1 MKKMLL
7 LFTIL
12 ILSLQVFATDI
23 TQSPCLDSYRKL
35 RNQYAIKSGLAPIV
49 GLAGITESA
58 VLAFGWEY
66 GGWYGLHA
74 ILGPAGGIIF
84 SHIIPL
90 AAIGGAIGLETFHVV
105 RFKKANRAYK
115 LLLDVYN
122 HDGKELER
130 TVAKIQNQNPYITK
144 ENVISSI
151 KELDQTKA
159 LCDGSLVL
167 GARKAKN
174 ERQLKRLPH
183 RIAFKGDIISKILAD
198 ETIPDEDESILMF

>member
-1 MKKMLL
+1 MKK
-7 LFTIL
+7 TIIF
-12 ILSLQVFATDI
+12 ILGLVFCLNVFAASVAD
-23 TQSPCLDSYRKL
+23 SPCLDSYRKL

-74 ILGPAGGIIF
+74 VLGTAGGIIF

-105 RFKKANRAYK
+105 RFRKSNRAYK
-115 LLLDVYN
+115 LLLDVYSR
-122 HDGKELER
+122 DGEQLEK
-130 TVAKIQNQNPYITK
+130 TVASIQDKNPLITK
-144 ENVISSI
+144 ENVISTI
-151 KELDQTKA
+151 KELDLTNT

-167 GARKAKN
+167 GPRKAKN

-183 RIAFKGDIISKILAD
+183 RIAFVSDI
-198 ETIPDEDESILMF
+198 ETAVLDLN